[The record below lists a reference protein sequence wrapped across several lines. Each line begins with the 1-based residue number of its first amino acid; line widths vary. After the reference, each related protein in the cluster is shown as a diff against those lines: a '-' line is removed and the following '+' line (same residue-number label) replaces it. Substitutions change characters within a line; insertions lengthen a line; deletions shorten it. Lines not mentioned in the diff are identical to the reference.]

1 MENWKQIVELMDDEI
16 REEIHAR
23 VVLSCYPC
31 TEERFLEI
39 YKASRNALL
48 GVRERVETYTMTRQ
62 DKKT

>member
-1 MENWKQIVELMDDEI
+1 MEKWKQIVEMMDDEI

-39 YKASRNALL
+39 YKEEHL
-48 GVRERVETYTMTRQ
+48 
-62 DKKT
+62 KKYGEEFQVN